1 MPHIHRIDSAR
12 GPIGYVIT
20 GAESPSETTFI
31 TDPEA
36 NLQVGYVVKAAGE
49 DIARHDHKK
58 VERHIAGTAEVLV
71 VREGSCEIE
80 FYDEQRSFLEATKVS
95 AGDVVVMLAGG
106 HGFKILED
114 TVFLEVKQGPYPGL
128 EEKDQF

>member
-1 MPHIHRIDSAR
+1 MPHVRRIDSA
-12 GPIGYVIT
+12 GGTIAYVIT
-20 GAESPSETTFI
+20 GAESPSETTFV
-31 TDPEA
+31 TSPDA
-36 NLQVGYVVKAAGE
+36 NLQVGYIVKSAGE

-58 VERHIAGTAEVLV
+58 VERNIAGTAEVLV
-71 VREGSCEIE
+71 VRDGSCEIE
-80 FYDEQRSFLEATKVS
+80 FYDEGRSYIESTKVS
-95 AGDVVVMLAGG
+95 AGDVVVMLSGG